1 MGGFFDFVEDIVDD
15 VLDIVD
21 DIIDVVADIGDFLF
35 GWLIPDIPD
44 MPDFEAMLN
53 GDGLMVNKRNSNDSL
68 PVIYGTRRVGG
79 NIVWLAVSPDNQFL
93 YMVIAICEGQVARF
107 TELYIDDV
115 LYATYTGSDS
125 TYGTKQTILSSAS
138 ASTTAP
144 LAVSG
149 LTLETDHPVY
159 SGIETVED
167 VDTTH
172 YLTNFAFFNGTDD
185 GLNASGLTG
194 LSELSSL
201 GWTSA
206 HAGKG
211 IAHAVFKLKY
221 NSDAFNS
228 IPKINFVIRGK
239 QILTDLSGSSYAY
252 SANPALVLYD
262 YLTSTR
268 YGKGLSASDINTTAF
283 TAAQNTC
290 DTNVTPYTG
299 ASTEK
304 LFECH
309 TALGNKTKIIDNVK
323 KVLSSM
329 RAFFTFSGGLY
340 TIKVEGTGSSVLS
353 ITEDMIIGSVNVT
366 GENKQKKYNRVIA
379 RFDNA
384 EKNFQPDEAIYPPSD
399 ETNVASAYKYAT
411 MLANDNDEELHF
423 EMSMP
428 CTVSPYQ
435 AEDMAELVLKRS
447 RAGLQIAFNATSEAQ
462 ELAIGDIFQITHS
475 GLGFSAN
482 NYICMGITLQNNG
495 SVGVKGLEYSA
506 DAYTYNTK
514 LETASQPTTFL
525 PDPRSVAAPVLVSIT
540 DTAVNV
546 TEGNLNVIMTVTFR
560 GTSDF
565 FVDKYEVIYKK
576 STDSIYK
583 TAGISSNQVREI
595 PVESSV
601 TYNVKVRAINALGY
615 KSGYVAG
622 DHYVVG
628 FEDPPA
634 QVTNFAIDYQDQ
646 TAVLSWT
653 PSADLDL
660 AYYHIRY
667 SPDTAHSYPNT
678 TVLVEKVSPPANSVI
693 VPAKAGIYFIKAF
706 DLLGHE
712 STTETSVIG
721 TISEFEGQVL
731 AQTITEETAFSGSH
745 SGTVAIDNILKLD
758 SNGNFDS
765 TSGNFDDAVGT
776 FDQGSGVI
784 STGTYTF
791 ANQISLGAKYQG
803 RVSSFL
809 NIDYL
814 DYVNNFDS
822 MSNLFDSVSGLFDSA
837 GSTVDM
843 DAKLLIATSDD
854 NSTYTAFR
862 PFQDGNYAFR
872 YARFKINLTSNVS
885 SATPQVNNCQV
896 RLFMGDR
903 TEKAQNIASGAGT
916 KAVTFGNAFFAE
928 PSVII
933 MAQNAAQNIQTAVTS
948 KSATGFSVTFTNAG
962 GSAQDITFDYVAT
975 GQGRAI

>member
-1 MGGFFDFVEDIVDD
+1 MCDNPLDDIKDLVDD
-15 VLDIVD
+15 TLDFFEDV
-21 DIIDVVADIGDFLF
+21 IDETFEFLF
-35 GWLIPDIPD
+35 GWLMPDVPD

-53 GDGLMVNKRNSNDSL
+53 GDGIMVNKRSSADSL

-93 YMVIAICEGQVARF
+93 YMVIALCEGQVARF

-125 TYGTKQTILSSAS
+125 TYGTAQTVSSLAS
-138 ASTTAP
+138 ASTSVPTNT
-144 LAVSG
+144 SG
-149 LTLETDHPVY
+149 LSIETDHPVY

-185 GLNASGLTG
+185 GLNASTLTG
-194 LSELSSL
+194 LSEVSSL

-228 IPKINFVIRGK
+228 IPKINFIIRGK
-239 QILTDLSGSSYAY
+239 QINTNLSGSSYAY

-268 YGKGLSASDINTTAF
+268 YGKGLSASDIDTSAFTTA
-283 TAAQNTC
+283 AGVCNTS
-290 DTNVTPYTG
+290 VTPYTG
-299 ASTEK
+299 ASSEA

-329 RAFFTFSGGLY
+329 RSYFTFSGGLY

-353 ITEDMIIGSVNVT
+353 ITEDMIVSGIQAQ
-366 GENKQKKYNRVIA
+366 GETKQKRYNRVIA

-447 RAGLQIAFNATSEAQ
+447 RAGLQINFVATSEAQ
-462 ELAIGDIFQITHS
+462 ELAIGDIFQVTHS

-482 NYICMGITLQNNG
+482 NYICVGLSLRNNG
-495 SVGVKGLEYSA
+495 NVGIKAIEYSA

-514 LETASQPTTFL
+514 LETAEQPTTFL

-721 TISEFEGQVL
+721 TISEFQGQVL
-731 AQTITEETAFSGSH
+731 ATTITEETGFSGTH
-745 SGTVAIDNILKLD
+745 SNTVPVDGALILD
-758 SNGNFDS
+758 SSGNFDS
-765 TSGNFDDAVGT
+765 FTGNFDDAVGF
-776 FDQGSGVI
+776 FDAGTGVV
-784 STGTYTF
+784 SSGTYTF

-814 DYVNNFDS
+814 DYINNFDS
-822 MSNLFDSVSGLFDSA
+822 MAGNFDSVSGLFDSA

-843 DAKLLIATSDD
+843 DAKLSIATSDD

-903 TEKAQNIASGAGT
+903 TEKAQNITSGATT

>member
-1 MGGFFDFVEDIVDD
+1 MCDNPLDDIKDIVDD
-15 VLDIVD
+15 TLDFFEDV
-21 DIIDVVADIGDFLF
+21 IDETFEFLF
-35 GWLIPDIPD
+35 GWLLPDVPDI
-44 MPDFEAMLN
+44 PDFEAMLN
-53 GDGLMVNKRNSNDSL
+53 GEGILVNKRSSADSL

-125 TYGTKQTILSSAS
+125 TYGTAQTVSSLAS
-138 ASTTAP
+138 ASTSVPTNT
-144 LAVSG
+144 SG
-149 LTLETDHPVY
+149 LTIETDHPVY
-159 SGIETVED
+159 QGIETVED

-194 LSELSSL
+194 LSEVSSL

-228 IPKINFVIRGK
+228 IPKINFIIRGK
-239 QILTDLSGSSYAY
+239 QINTNLSGSTYAY
-252 SANPALVLYD
+252 SANPAYVLYD

-268 YGKGLSASDINTTAF
+268 YGKGLSASDIDTSAFTTAAGF
-283 TAAQNTC
+283 CNTSI
-290 DTNVTPYTG
+290 TPYTG
-299 ASTEK
+299 ASSEA

-329 RAFFTFSGGLY
+329 RSYFTFSGGLY

-353 ITEDMIIGSVNVT
+353 ITEDMIVSGIQAQ
-366 GENKQKKYNRVIA
+366 GETKQKRYNRVIA

-447 RAGLQIAFNATSEAQ
+447 RAGLQINFVATSEAQ

-475 GLGFSAN
+475 GLGLSAN
-482 NYICMGITLQNNG
+482 NYICVGLSLRNNG
-495 SVGVKGLEYSA
+495 NVGIKAIEYSA

-721 TISEFEGQVL
+721 TISEFQGQVL
-731 AQTITEETAFSGSH
+731 ATTITEETGFSGTH
-745 SGTVAIDNILKLD
+745 SNTVPVDGALILD
-758 SNGNFDS
+758 SSGNFDS
-765 TSGNFDDAVGT
+765 FTGNFDDAVGF
-776 FDQGSGVI
+776 FDAGTGVV
-784 STGTYTF
+784 SSGTYTF

-814 DYVNNFDS
+814 DYINNFDS
-822 MSNLFDSVSGLFDSA
+822 MAGNFDSVSGLFDSA

-896 RLFMGDR
+896 KLFMTDR
-903 TEKAQNIASGAGT
+903 TEKEQNVASGAGT
-916 KAVTFGNAFFAE
+916 KAITFGNAFFAE

>member
-1 MGGFFDFVEDIVDD
+1 MGVIEDIIDDIVDVVEDIVD
-15 VLDIVD
+15 VIVD
-21 DIIDVVADIGDFLF
+21 VVEEIGDFLF
-35 GWLIPDIPD
+35 GWLIPDMPD
-44 MPDFEAMLN
+44 MSQFEAMLQ

-185 GLNASGLTG
+185 GATIGNLRGFT
-194 LSELSSL
+194 ELSSL

-211 IAHAVFKLKY
+211 ICHAVFKLKY

-514 LETASQPTTFL
+514 LQTASQPTTFL

-667 SPDTAHSYPNT
+667 SPDTAHTYPNT

-765 TSGNFDDAVGT
+765 ASGNFDDAVGT

-903 TEKAQNIASGAGT
+903 TEKEQNVASGAGT

>member
-1 MGGFFDFVEDIVDD
+1 MGWKKIKKKIKKIVKKIPIIKK
-15 VLDIVD
+15 IVKV
-21 DIIDVVADIGDFLF
+21 IEKIWHSIV
-35 GWLIPDIPD
+35 PKMPD
-44 MPDFEAMLN
+44 MPNLN
-53 GDGLMVNKRNSNDSL
+53 DLLDNEGVLLNQRASDAPL
-68 PVIYGTRRVGG
+68 PIIYGTRKVGG
-79 NIVWLAVSPDNQFL
+79 SIAFIAVSTDNQFL
-93 YMVIAICEGQVARF
+93 YLVLAMCEGQVEGMK
-107 TELYIDDV
+107 ELHIDEK
-115 LYATYTGSDS
+115 LYATYTGSYSAYGTDQTISS
-125 TYGTKQTILSSAS
+125 TY
-138 ASTTAP
+138 
-144 LAVSG
+144 AVSTSAPSATN
-149 LTLETDHPVY
+149 LT
-159 SGIETVED
+159 I
-167 VDTTH
+167 DTTHQVYLGKEEKDGVETSH
-172 YLTNFAFFNGTDD
+172 YLTNFAFFNGTD
-185 GLNASGLTG
+185 SGVNYNSIF
-194 LSELSSL
+194 SELSSL
-201 GWTSA
+201 GWTSSHLGRGVTSA
-206 HAGKG
+206 A
-211 IAHAVFKLKY
+211 FRFKY
-221 NSDAFNS
+221 NSDAFNGL
-228 IPKINFVIRGK
+228 PKIQFLIKGK
-239 QILTDLSGSSYAY
+239 KINTVPNGTASYNY
-252 SANPALVLYD
+252 SANPIYQVFD
-262 YLTSTR
+262 YLTNSR
-268 YGKGLSASDINTTAF
+268 YGKGLPTSVMDTATF
-283 TAAQNTC
+283 ATAGGIC
-290 DTNVTPYTG
+290 DGTVTPYTG
-299 ASTEK
+299 ASTQP
-304 LFECH
+304 LFSGH
-309 TALGNKTKIIDNVK
+309 TFVGSEASMIDNVK
-323 KVLSSM
+323 KIMSATRSYFVY
-329 RAFFTFSGGLY
+329 SGGKY
-340 TIKVEGTGSSVLS
+340 KVQIEGTGSSVLTF
-353 ITEDMIIGSVNVT
+353 TEDMIVGGMVLQ
-366 GENKQKKYNRVIA
+366 GETKDSRFNRVIA
-379 RFDNA
+379 RF
-384 EKNFQPDEAIYPPSD
+384 PDEDEGYHNNEAVYPPSD
-399 ETNVASAYKYAT
+399 ETNVASAYQYAN
-411 MLANDNDEELHF
+411 MLADDNNEQL
-423 EMSMP
+423 EMEISLDSV
-428 CTVSPYQ
+428 TNYYQ
-435 AEDMAELVLKRS
+435 AEDLAEYVLKKS
-447 RAGLQIAFNATSEAQ
+447 RNSIGIGFNATSEGTNVV
-462 ELAIGDIFQITHS
+462 IGDIIKVTYSSF
-475 GLGFSAN
+475 GFSEKEFLVE
-482 NYICMGITLQNNG
+482 GITIHPQG
-495 SVGVKGLEYSA
+495 IVGIEAIEYQSSI
-506 DAYTYNTK
+506 YTFGAKTQK
-514 LETASQPTTFL
+514 PDTPTTNL
-525 PDPRSVAAPVLVSIT
+525 PDPTTVQAPVLTSIT

-565 FVDKYEVIYKK
+565 FVDKYEVVYKK

-583 TAGISSNQVREI
+583 SAGLSSNTVREI
-595 PVESSV
+595 PVESST
-601 TYNVKVRAINALGY
+601 TYNVKVRAINSLNY
-615 KSGYVAG
+615 KSAYVAG

-712 STTETSVIG
+712 SITETSVIG

-765 TSGNFDDAVGT
+765 ASGNFDDAVGT

-872 YARFKINLTSNVS
+872 YARFKMLLTSNVA

-903 TEKAQNIASGAGT
+903 TEKEQNIASGAGT